1 MTIFSHFIILYDKKS
16 KNNNNKKNAISS
28 LKCFWFFIF
37 KSFLYNII
45 NLLTMNHRF
54 QLENLSLKKGIEDS
68 RGKTSKS
75 LAETLLLNE
84 ILTKK
89 ELYII
94 AKNLNIK
101 KPHKLSSNSL
111 ISHFKRFLTIKK
123 LEDLG
128 FNKLS
133 KRYIS
138 LNELQRVQK
147 LNDLSFDTLK
157 N

>member
-1 MTIFSHFIILYDKKS
+1 
-16 KNNNNKKNAISS
+16 
-28 LKCFWFFIF
+28 
-37 KSFLYNII
+37 
-45 NLLTMNHRF
+45 MNHRF

-68 RGKTSKS
+68 RGKTSES

-128 FNKLS
+128 FNKLP

-138 LNELQRVQK
+138 LNELERVQK